1 MIEVFGKAFEG
12 RAIADHNSDVP
23 QDWRSTGELMIDDGI
38 NDPLSYHSS
47 ILSKQYITTNGWEG
61 NRIKHHALL
70 SAFSRTLFTIC
81 SINIQQSV
89 DEYFPALAGPTA

>member
-61 NRIKHHALL
+61 NRIKHHSFLL
-70 SAFSRTLFTIC
+70 LAEHCLQFVP
-81 SINIQQSV
+81 SIFYS
-89 DEYFPALAGPTA
+89 P